1 MASEIEVFFRALRA
15 REFRRLD
22 EQGHVYLDYTGSAL
36 YAESHV
42 AAHAELLRG
51 SLFGNPHSDSP
62 ASRAST
68 GAVERARAAVLRF
81 FDADPAEYEVV
92 FTANASGALRL
103 VGEAFP
109 FAPGSRLVLSADN
122 HNSVNGIRQF
132 AARRGAEVRYIPLD
146 AELRLRDAERS
157 LAGADRTLSNL
168 FAFPA
173 QSNFSGVRH
182 PLRLVETARE
192 MGYSVLVDAAA
203 YVPTT
208 RLSLRDV
215 PADFVAL
222 SFYKMFGYP
231 TGVGA
236 LIARREALERLERPW
251 FAGGTVDFVSTHAP
265 LHALKRGAEGFED
278 GTPSFLAVSAVPA
291 GLALLERVGM
301 ARLGYHV
308 ASLTHVLLREL
319 AALRH
324 ANGSPLVRIYGPADM
339 RDRGGTVALNLLDAA
354 GRVVDYRLVE
364 ARAASAGISLRGGCF
379 CNPGAA
385 EHAFGFT
392 PEMSARCFGAMARDG
407 FDLDRLQAC
416 LGGAPVGAIRIS
428 LGMASVEADVTRVV
442 ETMRELSSL
451 GSPDA
456 IVNRGEPVAVP
467 LEGDGPRPLLS
478 GDECR
483 IGDMSHAAGQ
493 LRRMTS
499 TAEHA
504 RTKHPMIQKDVD
516 VDCLLTG
523 G

>member
-22 EQGHVYLDYTGSAL
+22 EQGQVYLDYTGSAL

-42 AAHAELLRG
+42 AAHAELMRA

-81 FDADPAEYEVV
+81 FDADPAEYAVC

-122 HNSVNGIRQF
+122 HNSVNGIREL
-132 AARRGAEVRYIPLD
+132 AMRRGAEVRYVPLD
-146 AELRLRDAERS
+146 AELRMRDPERS
-157 LAGADRTLSNL
+157 LAGADRARPNL

-182 PLRLVETARE
+182 PLRLVRTARE
-192 MGYSVLVDAAA
+192 MGYVTLIDAAA
-203 YVPTT
+203 FVPTT
-208 RLSLRDV
+208 RLSMRDV

-231 TGVGA
+231 SGLGA
-236 LIARREALERLERPW
+236 LIARHDALERLERPW

-265 LHALKRGAEGFED
+265 LHALKRGAEAFED
-278 GTPSFLAVSAVPA
+278 GTPNFLAVSAVPA
-291 GLALLERVGM
+291 GLALLESVGM

-308 ASLTHVLLREL
+308 ASLTCVLLREL
-319 AALRH
+319 AGLHH
-324 ANGSPLVRIYGPADM
+324 ANGAPMVLIHGPADM
-339 RDRGGTVALNLLDAA
+339 RERGGTVALNLLGAA
-354 GRVVDYRLVE
+354 GRVVDYRVVE
-364 ARAASAGISLRGGCF
+364 ARAAEAGISLRGGCF

-392 PEMSARCFGAMARDG
+392 PEASARCFGAMAREG

-428 LGMASVEADVTRVV
+428 LGMASVETDVARVV
-442 ETMRELSSL
+442 ETLRDIANS
-451 GSPDA
+451 A
-456 IVNRGEPVAVP
+456 TIEPVAQAKQQ
-467 LEGDGPRPLLS
+467 EA
-478 GDECR
+478 
-483 IGDMSHAAGQ
+483 MAA
-493 LRRMTS
+493 
-499 TAEHA
+499 
-504 RTKHPMIQKDVD
+504 
-516 VDCLLTG
+516 
-523 G
+523 

>member
-1 MASEIEVFFRALRA
+1 MASEIEVYFRALRA
-15 REFRRLD
+15 REFGRLD
-22 EQGHVYLDYTGSAL
+22 AQGQVYLDYTGSAL

-42 AAHAELLRG
+42 AGHAELLRA

-68 GAVERARAAVLRF
+68 DAVERARDAVLRF
-81 FDADPAEYEVV
+81 FDADPAEYAVC

-109 FAPGSRLVLSADN
+109 FAPGSRCLLAADN
-122 HNSVNGIRQF
+122 HNSVNGIRAF

-146 AELRLRDAERS
+146 AELRLRDPEQW
-157 LAGADRTLSNL
+157 LAGANPSHPNL

-182 PLRLVETARE
+182 PLRLIETARE
-192 MGYSVLVDAAA
+192 MGYSVLLDAAA
-203 YVPTT
+203 YVPTSPL
-208 RLSLRDV
+208 RLRDV
-215 PADFVAL
+215 PADFAAL

-231 TGVGA
+231 SGLGA
-236 LIARREALERLERPW
+236 LVARREALERLERPW

-265 LHALKRGAEGFED
+265 LHALKHGPEAFED

-291 GLALLERVGM
+291 GLALLEEVGM

-319 AALRH
+319 ATLRH
-324 ANGSPLVRIYGPADM
+324 ASGAPMVRIHGPAEL

-354 GRVVDYRLVE
+354 GRVVDYRVVE
-364 ARAASAGISLRGGCF
+364 ARAAEAGISIRGGCF

-392 PEMSARCFGAMARDG
+392 PETSARCFGAMARDG
-407 FDLDRLQAC
+407 FDLDRLRAC

-428 LGMASVEADVTRVV
+428 FGMASVEADVMKVIA
-442 ETMRELSSL
+442 LLKS
-451 GSPDA
+451 
-456 IVNRGEPVAVP
+456 VNRTSLTEARRHRKTSAA
-467 LEGDGPRPLLS
+467 L
-478 GDECR
+478 
-483 IGDMSHAAGQ
+483 HA
-493 LRRMTS
+493 S
-499 TAEHA
+499 
-504 RTKHPMIQKDVD
+504 
-516 VDCLLTG
+516 
-523 G
+523 